1 MFEQITEKRINDASR
16 EVSRMRDFTYE
27 SVINSGLNEFTK
39 NFILSESGNY
49 GSREA
54 VLKAAEKA
62 VKLLI
67 NYTLRPKWTIVN
79 FIFGSLD
86 SKPSSEI
93 LKKVEVFTFYHYYLE
108 LIRSIA
114 LDSEQISVKKI
125 TIDSA
130 LESVNK
136 DIYEKLT
143 TDISSLKIKNLFV
156 QVFRLKYG
164 DNSEISLDMSV
175 PYYFIKLYLDDKGYD
190 DLLSRFGSGFSD
202 AGEVELKTIIKVL
215 TGKYS
220 VYDTA
225 RRSEDE
231 TFTQVPAAFS
241 VRKADDAPI
250 IEREKPEKEI
260 SAAKETPDDTEKPF
274 GNQFEEKQEIREIP
288 GDSIIEETP
297 PAETI
302 IEETPPEAAII
313 PETEEHHLRYL
324 FKEEEIKN
332 ISKKIYKGRKHL
344 MFASLLEIEK
354 LHNWRETTEYL
365 KKLFIE
371 NKVDYYDK
379 SVILFTDILSDYF
392 EKRER

>member
-16 EVSRMRDFTYE
+16 EVGRMRDYTYE

-54 VLKAAEKA
+54 ILKASEKA

-190 DLLSRFGSGFSD
+190 DLLSRFGSEFSD
-202 AGEVELKTIIKVL
+202 ADEVELKTIIKIL

-220 VYDTA
+220 VYDTS
-225 RRSEDE
+225 RRSDDE
-231 TFTQVPAAFS
+231 SFTQVPSAFT
-241 VRKADDAPI
+241 VKKTEAAPI
-250 IEREKPEKEI
+250 TEKTIPEKEI
-260 SAAKETPDDTEKPF
+260 PAVEESRDDAEKSL
-274 GNQFEEKQEIREIP
+274 GNQFEEKQESRKIP
-288 GDSIIEETP
+288 EDSIIEETP
-297 PAETI
+297 P
-302 IEETPPEAAII
+302 EASII
-313 PETEEHHLRYL
+313 PESEEHHIRYL
-324 FKEEEIKN
+324 FKEEEIKS
-332 ISKKIYKGRKHL
+332 ISKKIFKGRKHL
-344 MFASLLEIEK
+344 MLASLLEIEK

-379 SVILFTDILSDYF
+379 NVILFTDILSDYF

>member
-1 MFEQITEKRINDASR
+1 MFEQITEKRINDASK
-16 EVSRMRDFTYE
+16 EVSKMPDFTYE

-39 NFILSESGNY
+39 NFILSESGNF

-125 TIDSA
+125 TVDAA

-190 DLLSRFGSGFSD
+190 DLLSRFGKDFSD
-202 AGEVELKTIIKVL
+202 GVEVELKTIIKVL

-220 VYDTA
+220 IYDTS
-225 RRSEDE
+225 RRLADE
-231 TFTQVPAAFS
+231 TFTQTPSSFTVKKTEAAP
-241 VRKADDAPI
+241 V
-250 IEREKPEKEI
+250 
-260 SAAKETPDDTEKPF
+260 TEKTKSENEIPSTEESQNVAEKSL
-274 GNQFEEKQEIREIP
+274 GNQFEEKKEVSEIP
-288 GDSIIEETP
+288 EDSIIEETP
-297 PAETI
+297 PPAV
-302 IEETPPEAAII
+302 II
-313 PETEEHHLRYL
+313 PESEEQHIRYL

-332 ISKKIYKGRKHL
+332 ISKKIFKGRKHL
-344 MFASLLEIEK
+344 MFDSLLEIEK

-379 SVILFTDILSDYF
+379 NVILFTDILSDYF

>member
-1 MFEQITEKRINDASR
+1 MFEQITEKRINDASK
-16 EVSRMRDFTYE
+16 EVNRMRDFTYE

-39 NFILSESGNY
+39 NFILSESGNF

-125 TIDSA
+125 TVDAA

-175 PYYFIKLYLDDKGYD
+175 PYYFIKLYLEDKGYD
-190 DLLSRFGSGFSD
+190 DLLSRFGSDFSD
-202 AGEVELKTIIKVL
+202 GVEIELKTIIKVL
-215 TGKYS
+215 TGKYT
-220 VYDTA
+220 VYDTSK
-225 RRSEDE
+225 RSDE
-231 TFTQVPAAFS
+231 SFTQVPSSFT
-241 VRKADDAPI
+241 VKKTEDAPI
-250 IEREKPEKEI
+250 TEMTKPEKETP
-260 SAAKETPDDTEKPF
+260 AAEESQNAAEKSL
-274 GNQFEEKQEIREIP
+274 GNQFEEKQEISEIQE
-288 GDSIIEETP
+288 DSIIEETP
-297 PAETI
+297 P
-302 IEETPPEAAII
+302 PAAII
-313 PETEEHHLRYL
+313 PESEERHIRYL

-332 ISKKIYKGRKHL
+332 ISKKIFKGRKHL
-344 MFASLLEIEK
+344 MFDSLLEIEK

-379 SVILFTDILSDYF
+379 NVILFTDILSDYF

>member
-1 MFEQITEKRINDASR
+1 MFEQITEKRINDASK
-16 EVSRMRDFTYE
+16 EVNRMRDFTYE

-39 NFILSESGNY
+39 NFILSESGNF

-114 LDSEQISVKKI
+114 LDNEQISVKKI
-125 TIDSA
+125 TVDAA

-190 DLLSRFGSGFSD
+190 DLLSRFGSDFSD
-202 AGEVELKTIIKVL
+202 GVEVELKTIIKVL

-220 VYDTA
+220 VYDTS
-225 RRSEDE
+225 RRPADE
-231 TFTQVPAAFS
+231 TFTQAPSTFTV
-241 VRKADDAPI
+241 KKTEDAPI
-250 IEREKPEKEI
+250 TEMTKPEKERPTAEE
-260 SAAKETPDDTEKPF
+260 SQNAAEKSL
-274 GNQFEEKQEIREIP
+274 GNQFEEKKEIREIQE
-288 GDSIIEETP
+288 DSSIEETP
-297 PAETI
+297 P
-302 IEETPPEAAII
+302 PAAII
-313 PETEEHHLRYL
+313 PESEEQHIRYL

-332 ISKKIYKGRKHL
+332 ISKKIFKGRKHL
-344 MFASLLEIEK
+344 MFDSLLEIEK

>member
-16 EVSRMRDFTYE
+16 EVGRMRDYTYE
-27 SVINSGLNEFTK
+27 SVINSGLNEFTR

-54 VLKAAEKA
+54 MLKASEKA

-79 FIFGSLD
+79 FIFGSID

-125 TIDSA
+125 TVDSA

-175 PYYFIKLYLDDKGYD
+175 PYYFIRLYLDDKGYD
-190 DLLSRFGSGFSD
+190 DLLSRFGSEFSD
-202 AGEVELKTIIKVL
+202 ASEVELKTIIKVL

-220 VYDTA
+220 VYDTSK
-225 RRSEDE
+225 RSDDV
-231 TFTQVPAAFS
+231 TFTQTQTSFTVKKTEVSP
-241 VRKADDAPI
+241 VID
-250 IEREKPEKEI
+250 KPEEEST
-260 SAAKETPDDTEKPF
+260 SAEEPPDAAEKSLE
-274 GNQFEEKQEIREIP
+274 NQFEEKRDSREIP
-288 GDSIIEETP
+288 EVSIIEETP
-297 PAETI
+297 PPAS
-302 IEETPPEAAII
+302 II
-313 PETEEHHLRYL
+313 PESEERHIRYL
-324 FKEEEIKN
+324 FKEDEIKN
-332 ISKKIYKGRKHL
+332 ISKKIFKGRKHL
-344 MFASLLEIEK
+344 MLDSLLEIEK

-379 SVILFTDILSDYF
+379 NVILFTDILSDYF